1 MTELTIRA
9 SVAPALLFLETQL
22 PIKVVN
28 DLNTYLD
35 KRHRK
40 GGESFAKHLVG
51 QIQHGE
57 QLKIDPHD
65 PLIGGF
71 ANIVTTMSKAYVKQF
86 CNTIGAETLDRIP
99 SFHSLWSVHSYE
111 RDYNPM
117 HDHGVDT
124 PMGISF
130 TTWTKIPEQI
140 QNGPE
145 YCSQNLVDSSG
156 IADGY
161 LQFHFGQTAIRGM
174 EELRPPASKT
184 VKPEVGKLILFPS
197 WCQHCVYPFEGEGER
212 RTVAGN
218 MNMVPAHLID
228 QDTSV

>member
-86 CNTIGAETLDRIP
+86 CNTIGAETLDRVP

-124 PMGISF
+124 PMGLSF
-130 TTWTKIPEQI
+130 TTWTKVPPQI
-140 QNGPE
+140 ANGST
-145 YCSQNLVDSSG
+145 YDSQNLVDSSG
-156 IADGY
+156 ISDGY
-161 LQFHFGQTAIRGM
+161 LQFHFGQTATRGL
-174 EELRPPASKT
+174 EELRPPCSRT
-184 VKPEVGKLILFPS
+184 VKPTVGKILMFPS
-197 WCQHCVYPFEGEGER
+197 WCQHCVYPFEGTGER

-218 MNMVPAHLID
+218 LNMVPAHLID
-228 QDTSV
+228 ADTSV